1 MLDVNRSSY
10 YKYLSKK
17 PSKRT
22 IENQNISRI
31 ILEIHG
37 KYKKRLGTYKITHI
51 LNRDYGIKISVGR
64 VYRLIKKLNLPTMST
79 TKSFIKHNKRDIEDS
94 YFKNQ
99 LRLIAGLER
108 EYFWYLSVFPQ
119 AVLPSLAPTGSG
131 KHALLS
137 SHSHLVVDNS

>member
-94 YFKNQ
+94 YF
-99 LRLIAGLER
+99 
-108 EYFWYLSVFPQ
+108 
-119 AVLPSLAPTGSG
+119 
-131 KHALLS
+131 
-137 SHSHLVVDNS
+137 